1 MYGSFVFDHR
11 GYDGGADTGGNM
23 SSGSAV
29 RSADVEILSGGA
41 MRRFLMEAVPLFEEA
56 SGAKVATRFGLTREM
71 KAEIEAGAVFD
82 VALLPRPAI
91 DGLVAAG
98 KIAPGT
104 PTDAVRSLVG
114 FMVRT
119 GAVEPDI
126 GTVAAFKKALRQAKS
141 ISYSKG
147 PSGLYVAELLERLGL
162 AQEMKDKT
170 VFAIGR
176 PVGAVVASGEAEVG
190 MQQIIENQPVEGA
203 HLVGPLPSE
212 LINFVLYTAG
222 LAPAAE
228 QNPSARAFVG
238 FLASSPAVQII
249 RAKGMEPA

>member
-1 MYGSFVFDHR
+1 MGWC
-11 GYDGGADTGGNM
+11 GGQDCA
-23 SSGSAV
+23 
-29 RSADVEILSGGA
+29 
-41 MRRFLMEAVPLFEEA
+41 
-56 SGAKVATRFGLTREM
+56 
-71 KAEIEAGAVFD
+71 
-82 VALLPRPAI
+82 
-91 DGLVAAG
+91 
-98 KIAPGT
+98 GT

-126 GTVAAFKKALRQAKS
+126 GTVAAFKKALREAKS

-212 LINFVLYTAG
+212 LHQFRALYG
-222 LAPAAE
+222 G
-228 QNPSARAFVG
+228 SCSRR
-238 FLASSPAVQII
+238 
-249 RAKGMEPA
+249 RAKPFGARLCRVSGIFPGGADHLRQGHGASVNRLTMGAMKAVACRTLVAATAENASCACAIALSCPYRLDFAR